1 MVICGERPPVGEK
14 MKKKN
19 IPRAQKLDSMA
30 TDIALF
36 IFQETWT
43 DEIDVQK
50 HLNNALK
57 SLQQARAKMKDK
69 EVETSGE
76 SGCRKPRFGRR

>member
-1 MVICGERPPVGEK
+1 

>member
-1 MVICGERPPVGEK
+1 

-57 SLQQARAKMKDK
+57 SFNALKSLQQARAKMKDK